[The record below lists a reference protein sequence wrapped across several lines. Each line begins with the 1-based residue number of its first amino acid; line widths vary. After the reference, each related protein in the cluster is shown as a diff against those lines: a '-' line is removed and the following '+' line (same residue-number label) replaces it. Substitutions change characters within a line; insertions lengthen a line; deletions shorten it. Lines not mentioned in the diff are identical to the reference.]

1 MPKMSSPS
9 NAVLDYKALPKIE
22 VHPLVLKPHRDHH
35 PTNTPL
41 PALTLP
47 N

>member
-22 VHPLVLKPHRDHH
+22 VHPLVLKPHRDYH
-35 PTNTPL
+35 PTNTLL